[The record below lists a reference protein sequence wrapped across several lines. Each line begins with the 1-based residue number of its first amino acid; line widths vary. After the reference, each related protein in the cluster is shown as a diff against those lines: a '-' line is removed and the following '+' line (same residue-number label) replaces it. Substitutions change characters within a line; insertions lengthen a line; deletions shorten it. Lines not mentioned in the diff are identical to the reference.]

1 MMELPPSAHQS
12 DHSER
17 MRVVMSYRS
26 SPVGNPAELQAK
38 LKPGDVVAFHM
49 SHAEAWGYLKHGR
62 IQKVPYELFS
72 YGHIALVVPNPDG
85 DGLRLLQL
93 AMKQAANAKEG
104 LDYLNDKS
112 WIVYRPPAGSVD
124 VKRLR
129 QFTRRVVETASDP
142 KTAYDYAGIV
152 GLHNAPWQP
161 ETLEQVGTRYSC
173 ATLVVAGLHYSGFQ
187 LDAVHRNGMS
197 DIVTPRQVVESY
209 GRKVTPPAI
218 AR

>member
-1 MMELPPSAHQS
+1 MMERPPAVHQN
-12 DHSER
+12 DQSEK
-17 MRVVMSYRS
+17 MRVVMSYRAS
-26 SPVGNPAELQAK
+26 SGSPAK
-38 LKPGDVVAFHM
+38 LLRQLHPGDVIAFHM
-49 SHAEAWGYLKHGR
+49 SHAEAWDYLKHGN

-72 YGHIALVVPNPDG
+72 YGHIALVVPNPHG

-112 WIVYRPPAGSVD
+112 WIVYRPPVGFVD
-124 VKRLR
+124 VKRLH
-129 QFTRRVVETASDP
+129 QFTQRVVQTASDP
-142 KTAYDYAGIV
+142 KSAYDYAGIL
-152 GLHNAPWQP
+152 GLRNAPWQP
-161 ETLEQVGTRYSC
+161 ETLEQVGTTYSC

-187 LDAVHRNGMS
+187 LDAVHRNGVS

-209 GRKVTPPAI
+209 GRKVTPPST